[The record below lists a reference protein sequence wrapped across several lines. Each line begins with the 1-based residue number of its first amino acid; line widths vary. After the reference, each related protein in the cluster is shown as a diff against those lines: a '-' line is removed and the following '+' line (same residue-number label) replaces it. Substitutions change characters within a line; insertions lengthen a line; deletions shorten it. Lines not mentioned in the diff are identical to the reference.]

1 MMNRSFRICR
11 EEGRERRGGRVSGE
25 GERAGEGPWSV
36 AYLRA
41 SEEPAMEDC
50 EASNRARAVAVALM
64 VLLDA
69 VLHVSPEVEEHP
81 LELVHRRDVT
91 LPGILRERERQAG
104 REGDGPSSSER
115 QRALI

>member
-1 MMNRSFRICR
+1 
-11 EEGRERRGGRVSGE
+11 
-25 GERAGEGPWSV
+25 
-36 AYLRA
+36 
-41 SEEPAMEDC
+41 MEDC
-50 EASNRARAVAVALM
+50 EASNRAGAVAVALV

-91 LPGILRERERQAG
+91 LPGILREREGG
-104 REGDGPSSSER
+104 REEGRKGDGPWSCER